1 MTNAQRAKQFASG
14 FDPLAG
20 YKEALKETEKVFIPH
35 AELSEDRKAELDY
48 TVTALRPGTMVTVIY
63 YKEGSY
69 VKFTGMISKID
80 CQEKKI
86 RVVDR
91 EIPIKDIYDIFK
103 DE

>member
-1 MTNAQRAKQFASG
+1 VTNAQRAKQFASG
-14 FDPLAG
+14 FDPLSG
-20 YKEALKETEKVFIPH
+20 YQEALRESEKVDIPH

-48 TVTALRPGTMVTVIY
+48 TVTTMSPGTMVKVIY

-69 VKFTGMISKID
+69 IKFTGMISKID

-91 EIPIKDIYDIFK
+91 DIPIKDIYDISK
-103 DE
+103 EG